1 MNNSAPKD
9 PASPGPTVPKP
20 NWNRWLRIGSATCG
34 QAASLTLDCDPDT
47 RNSRGILLVE
57 IAKMN
62 RPEFDEVW
70 QRRANIV
77 IAWICNEYP
86 EAPRYGVP
94 DERFRI
100 PLRQL
105 ALLGLIH
112 DWALPPQLDALIPPI
127 YEPLPSPT
135 APPAA
140 TTPIICSTDEQ
151 KPQIL
156 GDVRQKFW
164 NDSRTTLPTNKEIAS
179 YVMNKYQYSYSAA
192 LALARESRPEH
203 LRKGGRPRKHKTPP

>member
-1 MNNSAPKD
+1 
-9 PASPGPTVPKP
+9 
-20 NWNRWLRIGSATCG
+20 
-34 QAASLTLDCDPDT
+34 
-47 RNSRGILLVE
+47 
-57 IAKMN
+57 MN